1 MDEIDLLIRKEEQEF
16 LRLQKE
22 AEENAAREVKLAKE
36 KKIKDDAM
44 AVKMEQI
51 RNQERNLLDL
61 RSQPIRQY
69 LMDNVVPHLTEGLIE
84 LCKKVPEDAID
95 HLANFL
101 LERADLIDEQ
111 YIKKKEEEIRLKAEQ
126 KRAGQK

>member
-1 MDEIDLLIRKEEQEF
+1 MALKLEEIR
-16 LRLQKE
+16 R
-22 AEENAAREVKLAKE
+22 
-36 KKIKDDAM
+36 
-44 AVKMEQI
+44 
-51 RNQERNLLDL
+51 QERDLLDL

-84 LCKKVPEDAID
+84 LCKTVPEDAID

-111 YIKKKEEEIRLKAEQ
+111 YIKKRELEYRLKQEQ
-126 KRAGQK
+126 KKAGVKK